1 MTIVNGKLARMKS
14 LYRVA
19 VLLLLLAA
27 PELTFATPDL
37 KFDVVT
43 FCCGCSSSICQ
54 SHFDELNFPTTN
66 GHYIAMGTD
75 AHRLELATNGNLL
88 AIYYNTLNDG
98 YSTNSGAQAATN
110 IDQYAM
116 ANFTSTGPKPSWVV
130 LNEISAGL
138 WPSDANYRTYVRD
151 IVHTLRTVFGYTVIV
166 YSPFPNPGANS
177 TDWQAVAAD
186 AYIGIENYLS
196 GSEVMSQGFSVSY
209 CQSQY
214 QSSIT
219 SYTAL
224 GVPRAKL
231 MLGEHFAQT
240 LSGTSYGRSGV
251 SSNDWDSAL
260 IARDQAAQN
269 VAFAG
274 FLSYAWGGN
283 DMGVSTNEQLHFE
296 DTYRTSNLPV
306 NVGVTAPYVVIQP
319 QSPILPNGSS
329 VSFSVFKAGT
339 APTTYQWRFNGTN
352 IPGATDSSLN
362 LANVD
367 VAAAGNY
374 SVALTNSAGWTI
386 SSNAFFAVQVPPPFA
401 FEPFAPAQT
410 AYTPGSSLIGQTNAE
425 GRTWFSAGPV
435 GTDPTVQG
443 GSLPVTGLAS
453 LQGNSVATFG
463 GVNGPSARFGL
474 LTNFNTG
481 TIYYSLAFKVM
492 DRGSL
497 GTSGG
502 FFAAFNDSTG
512 NQSGTP
518 TIIACGLQT
527 RKDGTG
533 FDIGLKKAAAGSLFD
548 TNAHALNETVFVV
561 ASYTFNNGATNDDV
575 AQLWINP
582 PPSTFGAAS
591 PPPPTLMTNGSP
603 DLDNGSGA
611 KIASFVLFERGSA
624 NATLQPATTIF
635 DEIRVGT
642 TWASVTP
649 PAEVANPPLLSVS
662 RSGDATVL
670 NWSTNAPGFALE
682 SATSISNP
690 ASWGAVTNPIY
701 TAADQ
706 YVVTNVTESPTTFY
720 RLRSPR

>member
-1 MTIVNGKLARMKS
+1 MKLFCRLA
-14 LYRVA
+14 LLILFLVA
-19 VLLLLLAA
+19 SDVV
-27 PELTFATPDL
+27 FATPDL

-54 SHFDELNFPTTN
+54 VHFDHLNFPTTN

-110 IDQYAM
+110 IDQYAV
-116 ANFTSTGPKPSWVV
+116 ANFTSTGPKPNWVV

-151 IVHTLRTVFGYTVIV
+151 VVHTLRTVFGYTVIV

-177 TDWQAVAAD
+177 SDWQAVAAD

-196 GSEVMSQGFSVSY
+196 GSEVMSQEFSVSY

-219 SYTAL
+219 SYTAR
-224 GVPRAKL
+224 GVARSQL

-240 LSGTSYGRSGV
+240 LSGTSYGRAGV
-251 SSNDWDSAL
+251 SSNDWDSA
-260 IARDQAAQN
+260 IMARDQGAQN
-269 VAFAG
+269 VGFAG
-274 FLSYAWGGN
+274 FLTYAWGGN

-306 NVGVTAPYVVIQP
+306 NAGVTAPYVAIQP
-319 QSPILPNGSS
+319 QSQTLPNGST
-329 VSFSVFKAGT
+329 VSFSVFKAGI
-339 APTTYQWRFNGTN
+339 APTTYQWSFNGTN

-362 LANVD
+362 LVNVQ

-386 SSNAFFAVQVPPPFA
+386 SSNAFLTVQVPPPFA
-401 FEPFAPAQT
+401 IEPFAPAQT
-410 AYTPGSSLIGQTNAE
+410 AYTPGTSLIGQTNAE
-425 GRTWFSAGPV
+425 GRTWFSAGPA
-435 GTDPTVQG
+435 GTVPTIQG

-474 LTNFNTG
+474 KTNFNSG
-481 TIYYSLAFKVM
+481 TVYYSLAFKVM
-492 DRGSL
+492 DFGSL

-512 NQSGTP
+512 SQGNTP
-518 TIIACGLQT
+518 TIIAAGLET
-527 RKDGTG
+527 RKDGAG

-548 TNAHALNETVFVV
+548 TTPHALNETVFVV
-561 ASYTFNNGATNDDV
+561 ASYTFNTGATNDDV

-591 PPPPTLMTNGSP
+591 PPPPTLMTNDSP
-603 DLDNGSGA
+603 DIDNGSSA
-611 KIASFVLFERGSA
+611 QIASFVLFERGSG
-624 NATLQPATTIF
+624 NGTLQPATTIF

-649 PAEVANPPLLSVS
+649 PAEVANPPVLSIS
-662 RSGDATVL
+662 RL
-670 NWSTNAPGFALE
+670 NTTNVFTWTTNAPGFALE
-682 SATSISNP
+682 SATSLAAPVAWS
-690 ASWGAVTNPIY
+690 GVTNPVY
-701 TAADQ
+701 LNADQ
-706 YVVTNVTESPTTFY
+706 YTVTNVDATDAFY